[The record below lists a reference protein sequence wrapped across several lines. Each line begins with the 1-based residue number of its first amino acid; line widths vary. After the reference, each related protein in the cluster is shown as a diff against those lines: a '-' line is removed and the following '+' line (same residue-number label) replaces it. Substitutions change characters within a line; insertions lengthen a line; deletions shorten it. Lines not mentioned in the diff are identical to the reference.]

1 MRIPAK
7 ASIAACEELLNGL
20 AKKSGDAQLLIPTRL
35 KHAIAGGEPSFI
47 QFLFSWAQR
56 QDSATCKTF
65 ATSPEDDQIDEFS
78 RRAYGI
84 VASLLSSQILGRSRQ
99 NLTQSYQ
106 DAAFASLDRL
116 QGRDPQSATRTTS
129 IEVAAADHL
138 GRGFPVFLYSRD
150 REGIAHVRPRYQ
162 FVRLARYL
170 ATKTRSDQT
179 LLHPPPR
186 RAVQAIGNLLYE
198 LFKNTHD
205 HARTHLSGQRPPF
218 SFRLFQASTIAQR
231 KQDLELMVSEFPPL
245 SRFFSTLTQIEERE
259 FVSVFVLSV
268 VDSGP
273 GLAQTWTKRELCTMS
288 EQEELDATVECF
300 AKRSTTKTHS
310 QYGEGLHLVR
320 SILRDGEGLLRL
332 RTGRLSLY
340 YEGFDDLGED
350 SSEIPL
356 KSWRMEY
363 PLLAPASGTL
373 ITLFLPLIHKSE
385 ICLD

>member
-1 MRIPAK
+1 MKVPAR
-7 ASIAACEELLNGL
+7 ASIAACEKLLYGL
-20 AKKSGDAQLLIPTRL
+20 ARESSDARLLIPTRL
-35 KHAIAGGEPSFI
+35 KHAIAGGEPAFI

-56 QDSATCKTF
+56 HNSAICKTF
-65 ATSPEDDQIDEFS
+65 ATSPEDDQVAEFS
-78 RRAYGI
+78 RRPYGI
-84 VASLLSSQILGRSRQ
+84 VASLLSSQILGRSGQ
-99 NLTQSYQ
+99 DLTQLYQ
-106 DAAFASLDRL
+106 DAAIKKLDQW

-129 IEVAAADHL
+129 VEVAAADHL
-138 GRGFPVFLYSRD
+138 GRGSPVFLYSRD
-150 REGIAHVRPRYQ
+150 REGIAHVRPRDQ
-162 FVRLARYL
+162 FVRLAQYL

-231 KQDLELMVSEFPPL
+231 KQELELMVSEFPPL
-245 SRFFSTLTQIEERE
+245 SRFFSTLTPIEERE

-273 GLAQTWTKRELCTMS
+273 GLAQTWTRRELCTMS
-288 EQEELDATVECF
+288 EQEELDATIECF
-300 AKRSTTKTHS
+300 SKGSTTKIHS

-320 SILRDGEGLLRL
+320 SILRDGKGLLRL

-340 YEGFDDLGED
+340 YEGFADFGED

-356 KSWRMEY
+356 KSWRVEY

-373 ITLFLPLIHKSE
+373 VTLFLPLIHK
-385 ICLD
+385 